1 MRRCWVSR
9 APACWIWRAGRGS
22 TPAGSRGSGTNL
34 DRPLLVNGFVV
45 VRQGETRLCELLL
58 ESFPPQCGGAS
69 QIVDGYDPTL
79 GRDLNEEAG
88 VSRSGGPVQLLGTI
102 DGEQLV
108 VSTLSR

>member
-1 MRRCWVSR
+1 MSR

-45 VRQGETRLCELLL
+45 VCQGETRLCELLL